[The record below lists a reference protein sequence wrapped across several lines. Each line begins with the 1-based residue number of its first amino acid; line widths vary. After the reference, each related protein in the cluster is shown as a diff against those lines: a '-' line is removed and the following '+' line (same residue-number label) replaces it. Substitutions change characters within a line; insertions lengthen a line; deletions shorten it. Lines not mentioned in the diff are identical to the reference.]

1 MPFHIAM
8 VHKSNFL
15 FPRVEFPFF
24 PDFTG
29 LPDSIRRQRL
39 TAPSGMTENRSCMQ
53 NPSTRYDAVPYP
65 SYTHPQTH
73 PDRLAVIGSLF
84 GLNPAPVT
92 QSRVLELGC
101 GNGSNL
107 IPMACGLPKSEFVG
121 IDLADQPIAL
131 GRRTISELGL
141 THVRLL
147 HGSVTDFDAAGR
159 KFDYI
164 LAHGLFSWVPAQVRE
179 HVFALCRECLAPQGI
194 AFISYNAMPG
204 SHLRNMLR
212 EMMLFHVRGL
222 DSPQERVQQTKA
234 FVKFMADAQDTNDEY
249 RLWIK
254 AELNHV
260 LSHEEGHLYHD
271 ELADISDSFYFTQF
285 IQQAGTHGLKY
296 LGEADYFEMFDY
308 GFKDSARETLKQL
321 GQNRILREQYLDFLK
336 CRRFR
341 QTLLCHTEAPA
352 KTEPSPEK
360 IPSFFIA
367 SSAKCA
373 NGENDLR
380 PGSTVAYATTKGAK
394 CATDFPLGK
403 AALSLLSAIDPHPLP
418 FDELLH
424 KAANTL
430 TQAGI
435 ATENESELAEKFS
448 AFLLDLYG
456 AGVVE
461 FRTKAPAIARTISER
476 PEVSPLTR
484 WQVQQGQFVTSQF
497 HVAVKIEDEIG
508 RCLLSSLDGTLD
520 RPALL
525 EKLWQLLK
533 SKNALNVQDHDEI
546 TLRQKI
552 ETDLDRNLEKL
563 ARLGLLVR

>member
-1 MPFHIAM
+1 
-8 VHKSNFL
+8 
-15 FPRVEFPFF
+15 
-24 PDFTG
+24 
-29 LPDSIRRQRL
+29 
-39 TAPSGMTENRSCMQ
+39 MTENSRVQ
-53 NPSTRYDAVPYP
+53 NPPTPYDAVRYP
-65 SYTHPQTH
+65 SYTHAQTH

-92 QSRVLELGC
+92 QCRALELGC

-107 IPMACGLPKSEFVG
+107 IPMACGLLESEFVG
-121 IDLADQPIAL
+121 IDLAAQPIAQ
-131 GRRTISELGL
+131 GRQTISELGL
-141 THVRLL
+141 TNVKLL
-147 HGSVTDFDAAGR
+147 PGSVTEFDAGGG

-164 LAHGLFSWVPAQVRE
+164 IAHGLFSWVPAEVRE
-179 HVFALCRECLAPQGI
+179 HVLALCRNCLAPQGI

-222 DSPQERVQQTKA
+222 ESPQERVQQTKA

-271 ELADISDSFYFTQF
+271 ELAEISDPFYFTQF
-285 IQQAGTHGLKY
+285 IQQAGVHGLKY

-308 GFKDSARETLKQL
+308 GFKESARETLTQL

-341 QTLLCHTEAPA
+341 QTLLCHNEAPA

-360 IPSFFIA
+360 IPSLYIA
-367 SSAKCA
+367 SSAKCSSPQ
-373 NGENDLR
+373 NGLG
-380 PGSTVAYATTKGAK
+380 PGITVAYTTTKGAK

-403 AALSLLSAIDPHPLP
+403 AALDLLSGIDPHPLP

-424 KAANTL
+424 KAADTL
-430 TQAGI
+430 TRAGI
-435 ATENESELAEKFS
+435 ATENEGELTDKFS

-461 FRTKAPAIARTISER
+461 FRTTPPPIARTISER
-476 PEVSPLTR
+476 PVVSPLTR
-484 WQVQQGQFVTSQF
+484 WQVQHSQFVTSQF

-525 EKLWQLLK
+525 EKLWHLLK
-533 SKNALNVQDHDEI
+533 SKSALNIEDNDESA
-546 TLRQKI
+546 LRQKVAV
-552 ETDLDRNLEKL
+552 DLEQNLEKL
-563 ARLGLLVR
+563 ARLGLLVG

>member
-1 MPFHIAM
+1 
-8 VHKSNFL
+8 
-15 FPRVEFPFF
+15 
-24 PDFTG
+24 
-29 LPDSIRRQRL
+29 
-39 TAPSGMTENRSCMQ
+39 MQ
-53 NPSTRYDAVPYP
+53 NPPTRYDAVRYP

-84 GLNPAPVT
+84 DLNPAPVT
-92 QSRVLELGC
+92 QCRVLELGC

-107 IPMACGLPKSEFVG
+107 IPMAGGLPESEFVG
-121 IDLADQPIAL
+121 IDLAAQPIAL
-131 GRRTISELGL
+131 GRQTIIDLGL
-141 THVRLL
+141 TNVKLL
-147 HGSVTDFDAAGR
+147 HGSVTEFDTAGE

-164 LAHGLFSWVPAQVRE
+164 IAHGLFSWVPADVRE
-179 HVFALCRECLAPQGI
+179 HVFSLCRNCLAAQGI

-222 DSPQERVQQTKA
+222 EAPQERVQQTKA
-234 FVKFMADAQDTNDEY
+234 FIKFMADAQDTNDEF

-260 LSHEEGHLYHD
+260 LGHEEGHLYHD
-271 ELADISDSFYFTQF
+271 ELAEISDPFYFTQF

-341 QTLLCHTEAPA
+341 QTLLCHNETPA
-352 KTEPSPEK
+352 KAEPNPEK
-360 IPSFFIA
+360 VPGLYIA
-367 SSAKCA
+367 SAAKCSSP
-373 NGENDLR
+373 ENDLR
-380 PGSTVAYATTKGAK
+380 PGITVAYTTTKGAK

-403 AALSLLSAIDPHPLP
+403 AALGLLSAIDPIPLP
-418 FDELLH
+418 FDELLQ
-424 KAANTL
+424 KATATL
-430 TQAGI
+430 AQAG
-435 ATENESELAEKFS
+435 LAMETDSQLPEKLS
-448 AFLLDLYG
+448 AFLLELYG

-461 FRTKAPAIARTISER
+461 FRTTTPAIARTISER
-476 PEVSPLTR
+476 PMVSPLTR
-484 WQVQQGQFVTSQF
+484 WQVQHGQFVTSQF
-497 HVAVKIEDEIG
+497 HVVVKIEDEIG

-533 SKNALNVQDHDEI
+533 SKNALNVQDHDESA
-546 TLRQKI
+546 LRQKVAV
-552 ETDLDRNLEKL
+552 DLEQNLEKL
-563 ARLGLLVR
+563 ARLGLLVG